1 MNHTWY
7 IGHIKVT
14 PYKRMGIKRKTY
26 FAGAETV
33 LLCKVKYKD
42 ISLQARKIDNLC
54 GYVVYTL

>member
-1 MNHTWY
+1 
-7 IGHIKVT
+7 
-14 PYKRMGIKRKTY
+14 MGIKRKAY

-42 ISLQARKIDNLC
+42 ISLQARKIDNLW